1 MAADKCA
8 RLLGQFR
15 RNDADDPETFVVAL
29 TAIMT
34 QYPVPVLDAICSP
47 TEGLATKGSF
57 VPSLFEIREAC
68 NETMRL
74 MIAKWKW
81 NSLPPERRAQIEN
94 IGKQARE
101 NRALSSPEDTPE
113 RRRAFLDGL
122 KAKHGDH
129 YGLGGLD
136 DTKPKG
142 EPFKMKSLGEMSEHY
157 RTHGLAFKKKP
168 YSAQEKNHER
178 IVIDA
183 VSEGAHGEGQDQ
195 GRADAQEGVE
205 AAPRGTR
212 GDQGEE

>member
-29 TAIMT
+29 TAIMA

-47 TEGLATKGSF
+47 TEGLSTKGSF

-74 MIAKWKW
+74 MIARWRLDQ
-81 NSLPPERRAQIEN
+81 LPPERR
-94 IGKQARE
+94 
-101 NRALSSPEDTPE
+101 NRFAPGHKKPEALPPPEDTPE
-113 RRRAFLDGL
+113 QRRAFLAGL
-122 KAKHGDH
+122 RQKHGEH
-129 YGLGGLD
+129 YGLSGLD

-142 EPFKMKSLGEMSEHY
+142 EPFKVKSLGELTEHY
-157 RTHGLAFKKKP
+157 RTHGLAFEKKP
-168 YSAQEKNHER
+168 YSAQEKKNADL
-178 IVIDA
+178 IDA
-183 VSEGAHGEGQDQ
+183 VPQRADGEERDQ
-195 GRADAQEGVE
+195 GRENAHAGVQ
-205 AAPRGTR
+205 AAPRGAR